1 METRTVLGDG
11 NPAHLHEPGGLA
23 LTGGRLYIADTNNH
37 RILKGDPATGCLEE
51 LVLRE

>member
-11 NPAHLHEPGGLA
+11 EPAKLNEPGGLA
-23 LTGGRLYIADTNNH
+23 VHGEWLYIADTNNH
-37 RILKGDPATGCLEE
+37 RILKGDPVTGRLEE